1 MVKQEKNDLYTAMQQ
16 MSKPSLL
23 DFTWCH
29 FIKIQKSA
37 GIKLMA
43 GKEIQG

>member
-1 MVKQEKNDLYTAMQQ
+1 MVKQEKNVLNTAMQQ

-23 DFTWCH
+23 DFTSCD
-29 FIKIQKSA
+29 FIKIQKFA

-43 GKEIQG
+43 G